1 MIDGNSDKPISRR
14 LAQLRSRRDALV
26 RFSGKEALERIL
38 GDAEPPALVHSLSE
52 EDLYLLLH
60 DLDPED
66 ALPLLALASHRQK
79 EYLLDMEIWDRDRID
94 VKSLADWTR
103 FLYRADPK
111 RNAQWLMEK
120 NPELVGFLLIHH
132 IDVAVLEEDQDP
144 GSLGEGFITFDQTFY
159 LRVSKK
165 AGAGS
170 SIEGREF
177 EEFFHEM
184 MRRFAET
191 DYDAFRNLLQ
201 ESAAMLR
208 AEYEEEAYRLRNVR
222 LAEKGFLPFEE
233 AVGIYQPV
241 RPDHLRA
248 HPLPRGK
255 GELLGDPSIPVPIYP
270 SGMLASDSLLASA
283 IKDPSNAGIYGRLQV
298 EFAAVCNR
306 IVSADRK
313 TVRSRKML
321 KSVVD
326 KADKTISIGL
336 ERLTEGNTPIQRR
349 GEAARIIG
357 RHPLT
362 DLFRLGYGAAAE
374 LKWKAE
380 AWRKKSWFVEQG
392 LPLTFWGERWLGLI
406 GGLFVLRPRFFDE
419 ERTDAPYRE
428 FGSMEEIRATAG
440 ELDRVVAFDD
450 LLARLCIPMERPE
463 GIPQLL
469 TYKNLVLTLWARHTL
484 ALADGLV
491 PLSLPQLRRFLPGLW
506 TDAPERRRT
515 TSNAAKERFLGWLA
529 ARSGLSE
536 VDLYETVGSCLED
549 LFGEIEDELGGVPV
563 ADLDP
568 RFIQL
573 FLVRG

>member
-1 MIDGNSDKPISRR
+1 MSDSNSDKPIPRPIAR
-14 LAQLRSRRDALV
+14 LRSRRNALAQY
-26 RFSGKEALERIL
+26 SGREALERIL

-52 EDLYLLLH
+52 EDLHLLLH
-60 DLDPED
+60 DLGPED
-66 ALPLLALASHRQK
+66 GLPLLALASHRQK

-94 VKSLADWTR
+94 VGSLSDWIG
-103 FLYRADPK
+103 FLHRADPK
-111 RNAQWLMEK
+111 RNARWLMEK
-120 NPELVGFLLIHH
+120 NPELVEFLLSNHV
-132 IDVAVLEEDQDP
+132 DVVVLEEDQDP
-144 GSLGEGFITFDQTFY
+144 GALGEGFITFDQTFY
-159 LRVSKK
+159 LRVSER

-170 SIEGREF
+170 SIKGREF
-177 EEFFHEM
+177 EALFHEM
-184 MRRFAET
+184 MRRFADT

-201 ESAAMLR
+201 ESGTIIR
-208 AEYEEEAYRLRNVR
+208 SEYEEDAYRIRNVR

-241 RPDHLRA
+241 RPDHLRT

-270 SGMLASDSLLASA
+270 SGMLASDSLFASA
-283 IKDPSNAGIYGRLQV
+283 IKDPSNADIYDRLQV

-306 IVSADRK
+306 IASADRK

-321 KSVVD
+321 QSVVD
-326 KADKTISIGL
+326 KADKTIGIGL
-336 ERLTEGNTPIQRR
+336 ERLTEEYAPVKRR
-349 GEAARIIG
+349 REAARLIG
-357 RHPLT
+357 CHPLT

-374 LKWKAE
+374 LKWRAE
-380 AWRKKSWFVEQG
+380 AWRRKSWFVEQG

-406 GGLFVLRPRFFDE
+406 GGLLVLRPRFFDE
-419 ERTDAPYRE
+419 REPEAPYRE
-428 FGSMEEIRATAG
+428 FGSMEEIRSTAR

-484 ALADGLV
+484 SQTDGLV
-491 PLSLPQLRRFLPGLW
+491 PLSLSQLRRFLPGLW
-506 TDAPERRRT
+506 TDAPERRRI

-536 VDLYETVGSCLED
+536 ADLYETVGPCLED
-549 LFGEIEDELGGVPV
+549 LFEEIETELGGVSS